1 MKMIIA
7 GITGT
12 IGTGKSTVAAMF
24 GDLGAFI
31 IDADKL
37 AHEVVEPGKPA
48 WQAIIDNFGRE
59 LLNEDQTLNRQMLA
73 DIVFK
78 DPAKLQ
84 VLDSIVHPQVLKED
98 QRLVNE
104 RKAIDPDGLV
114 IKDIPLLLEMGRDVA
129 RLMVDKI
136 IVVYASPEI
145 QLKRLIAR
153 GMGEADARNRINNQ
167 IPVKDKMKLADF
179 VINNDGTFDET
190 RVQVEAVYQQLMS
203 GSAG

>member
-1 MKMIIA
+1 MIIA

-24 GDLGAFI
+24 GELGAFI

-48 WQAIIDNFGRE
+48 WQAIIDKFGRK
-59 LLNEDQTLNRQMLA
+59 LLNQDQTLNRQMLA

-78 DPAKLQ
+78 DQAKLQ
-84 VLDSIVHPQVLKED
+84 VLNSIVHPEVFKED

-104 RKAIDPDGLV
+104 RKAIDPDGLI
-114 IKDIPLLLEMGRDVA
+114 IKDIPLLLEMGRDLA
-129 RLMVDKI
+129 RLFVDKI
-136 IVVYASPEI
+136 IVVYASPDI

-153 GMGEADARNRINNQ
+153 GMSEADARGRINNQ
-167 IPVKDKMKLADF
+167 VPVKDKMKMADF
-179 VINNDGTFDET
+179 VINNDGTLEET
-190 RVQVEAVYQQLMS
+190 RVQVRTIYQALLP
-203 GSAG
+203 GIVR

>member
-1 MKMIIA
+1 MIIA

-48 WQAIIDNFGRE
+48 WQAIIDKFGSK
-59 LLNEDQTLNRQMLA
+59 LLNQDQTLNRQMLA
-73 DIVFK
+73 NIVFNDK
-78 DPAKLQ
+78 AKLQ
-84 VLDSIVHPQVLKED
+84 VLNSIVHPEVFKED

-104 RKAIDPDGLV
+104 RKAADPDGLI
-114 IKDIPLLLEMGRDVA
+114 IKDIPLLLEMGGDVA
-129 RLMVDKI
+129 RLFVDKI
-136 IVVYASPEI
+136 IVVYASPDI

-153 GMGEADARNRINNQ
+153 GVSEADARNRINNQ
-167 IPVKDKMKLADF
+167 VPVKDKMKMADF
-179 VINNDGTFDET
+179 VINNDGTLEET
-190 RVQVEAVYQQLMS
+190 RVQVRTINQALIS
-203 GSAG
+203 GIDQ

>member
-1 MKMIIA
+1 MIIA

-48 WQAIIDNFGRE
+48 WQAIIDKFGRK
-59 LLNEDQTLNRQMLA
+59 LLNQDQTLNRQMLA
-73 DIVFK
+73 NIVFNDK
-78 DPAKLQ
+78 AKLQ
-84 VLDSIVHPQVLKED
+84 VLNSIVHPEVFKED

-104 RKAIDPDGLV
+104 RKAADPDGLI
-114 IKDIPLLLEMGRDVA
+114 IKDIPLLLEMGGDVA
-129 RLMVDKI
+129 RLFVDKI
-136 IVVYASPEI
+136 IVVYASPDI

-153 GMGEADARNRINNQ
+153 GVSEADARNRINNQ
-167 IPVKDKMKLADF
+167 VPVKDKMKMADF
-179 VINNDGTFDET
+179 VINNDGTLEET
-190 RVQVEAVYQQLMS
+190 RVQVRTINQALIS
-203 GSAG
+203 GIDQ

>member
-1 MKMIIA
+1 MIIA

-24 GDLGAFI
+24 GELGAFI

-37 AHEVVEPGKPA
+37 AHEVVEPGKTA
-48 WQAIIDNFGRE
+48 WQAIIDNFGRQV
-59 LLNEDQTLNRQMLA
+59 LNEDQTLNRQMLA

-84 VLDSIVHPQVLKED
+84 ILNSIVHPEVLKED

-104 RKAIDPDGLV
+104 RKSVDPDGLI
-114 IKDIPLLLEMGRDVA
+114 IKDIPLLLEMGRDIA

-153 GMGEADARNRINNQ
+153 GVAEADALNRIKNQ
-167 IPVKDKMKLADF
+167 VPVKDKMQLADF
-179 VINNDGTFDET
+179 VINNDGTLDET
-190 RVQVEAVYQQLMS
+190 RVQVRAVYQQLMPGS
-203 GSAG
+203 GR

>member
-1 MKMIIA
+1 MIIA

-84 VLDSIVHPQVLKED
+84 VLNSIVHPEVFKED

-104 RKAIDPDGLV
+104 RKSIDPDGLV

-153 GMGEADARNRINNQ
+153 GMEEADALNRINNQ

-179 VINNDGTFDET
+179 MINNDGTLDET
-190 RVQVEAVYQQLMS
+190 RVQVTTIYQQLMS
-203 GSAG
+203 GKDR

>member
-1 MKMIIA
+1 MTIA

-24 GDLGAFI
+24 GELGAFI

-37 AHEVVEPGKPA
+37 AHEVVEPGKTA

-78 DPAKLQ
+78 DAVKLQ
-84 VLDSIVHPQVLKED
+84 LLNSIVHPEVFKED
-98 QRLVNE
+98 QRLVDE
-104 RKAIDPDGLV
+104 RKSVDPDGLV
-114 IKDIPLLLEMGRDVA
+114 IKDIPLLLEMGREIA

-136 IVVYASPEI
+136 IVVYASPDI
-145 QLKRLIAR
+145 QLKRLITR
-153 GMGEADARNRINNQ
+153 GVGEADARNRINNQ
-167 IPVKDKMKLADF
+167 VPVKDKMKQADF
-179 VINNDGTFDET
+179 VINNDGTLDET
-190 RVQVEAVYQQLMS
+190 RIQVRSVYQQLMPGS
-203 GSAG
+203 GR